1 MAKGRKAKQ
10 AKTKLNM
17 IIYGDTFTGK
27 TTLASQIAYFKRDD
41 GKPFRVLYIDAESG
55 GLDSYLDEM
64 ESNGINLDNI
74 YILYIEKTVHFR
86 MFFNQR

>member
-27 TTLASQIAYFKRDD
+27 TTLASQIA
-41 GKPFRVLYIDAESG
+41 
-55 GLDSYLDEM
+55 
-64 ESNGINLDNI
+64 
-74 YILYIEKTVHFR
+74 
-86 MFFNQR
+86 FF

>member
-27 TTLASQIAYFKRDD
+27 TTLASQIAFFKRED
-41 GKPFRVLYIDAESG
+41 GTPFRVLYIDA
-55 GLDSYLDEM
+55 
-64 ESNGINLDNI
+64 
-74 YILYIEKTVHFR
+74 
-86 MFFNQR
+86 